1 MSNSKVRDTQLEQNI
16 KLNTAKKNK
25 YERVKKS
32 IEINNLHYGKQYDQI
47 TSFIDRA
54 KNTLSKIDG
63 NAGYGYLSNF
73 REKLATEIKTLEEYR
88 DFIQYSANSFKQMH
102 ATLESM
108 INSLNIS
115 INNDKKELNQGHI
128 WPFN

>member
-1 MSNSKVRDTQLEQNI
+1 M
-16 KLNTAKKNK
+16 
-25 YERVKKS
+25 
-32 IEINNLHYGKQYDQI
+32 
-47 TSFIDRA
+47 
-54 KNTLSKIDG
+54 SKIDG

-88 DFIQYSANSFKQMH
+88 EFIQQSANSFKKMH
-102 ATLESM
+102 ATLESK

-115 INNDKKELNQGHI
+115 INNDKNELNQGHI

>member
-16 KLNTAKKNK
+16 KLNTAKKDK

-32 IEINNLHYGKQYDQI
+32 IESNNLHYGKQYDQI

-88 DFIQYSANSFKQMH
+88 DFIQHSANS
-102 ATLESM
+102 TLESM

>member
-1 MSNSKVRDTQLEQNI
+1 MLNSKVKNKKLKKNI
-16 KLNTAKKNK
+16 NFNTKKKNK

-32 IEINNLHYGKQYDQI
+32 IESNNLHYGKQYDQI
-47 TSFIDRA
+47 TSFIDCA

-63 NAGYGYLSNF
+63 NTGYGYLSNF

-88 DFIQYSANSFKQMH
+88 DFIQQSANSFKKMH

-115 INNDKKELNQGHI
+115 INNDKNELNQGHI